1 MKIWIAGIMVVAISI
16 VAMAV
21 LDQPTTNS
29 DPICETHDD
38 WLDNQLLSLDLR
50 TGDLK
55 EIERSSIENADAV
68 VFGNEWIRE
77 NDHEDVREALISCVS
92 IGAIAVFSDH
102 SLTSYLKDYSIC
114 FSAEGKTYAFRYD
127 PSARISYSYEDNID
141 SREKS
146 VQSMNKWISHDIVPP
161 RTNKF
166 FTGDWECDSFVYR
179 NVDCGEWGSFNVSGT
194 NYYVDEDDH
203 TRNCYSSQFS
213 VETIPA
219 IGHNMH
225 TLDVDGQLFNL
236 GST

>member
-1 MKIWIAGIMVVAISI
+1 MVVAISI

-55 EIERSSIENADAV
+55 EIERSSIENAYAV

-92 IGAIAVFSDH
+92 IGAIAVFNDYG
-102 SLTSYLKDYSIC
+102 LTSYLKDYSTC

-127 PSARISYSYEDNID
+127 PSARTSYSYEDNND

-146 VQSMNKWISHDIVPP
+146 VLSMNRWVSHDIVPP
-161 RTNKF
+161 RTDKI
-166 FTGDWECDSFVYR
+166 FTGDWEYDSFVYR
-179 NVDCGEWGSFNVSGT
+179 NVDCGEWGSFNVYGA
-194 NYYVDEDDH
+194 NYYVDEDDC
-203 TRNCYSSQFS
+203 TYNCYSSQFS
-213 VETIPA
+213 VETVPA
-219 IGHNMH
+219 TGRNIH
-225 TLDVDGQLFNL
+225 TLDVNGQLVNL